1 MLILRLPPP
10 LYPGAINLM
19 PKAPPTR
26 FLDAKILRSI
36 ANIELKARL
45 LVEGMYA
52 SRHRSPDYGYSVEF
66 VDHREYAPG
75 DELRTIDWKML
86 ARTERYY
93 VKRFEMESNMNV
105 MCLLDVSGSMGYR
118 PQNADQ
124 LSKLEYGS
132 YLAAAMSHLAAHQQD
147 SPGLI
152 TFDRE
157 MRDFIPPK
165 QGRRHLFTILTKLE
179 SLSASGPSDLGPT
192 LKNIVQRLKRRG
204 VILLITDCHSGHE
217 SVIDGIRHLVA
228 RRHEVVVIH
237 LLDADEVKF
246 PFQELTSFR
255 DLETGAQLMTD
266 PLRLRKN
273 YLDRLEKFR
282 TAIKEGCA
290 SCGADYRF
298 VDTSEPIELIL
309 RDYLLLRRQRG
320 R

>member
-1 MLILRLPPP
+1 MTQPP
-10 LYPGAINLM
+10 A
-19 PKAPPTR
+19 TR

-36 ANIELKARL
+36 AGIDLKARL

-86 ARTERYY
+86 GRTERYY

-105 MCLLDVSGSMGYR
+105 VCLLDVSGSMGYKPEDPER
-118 PQNADQ
+118 
-124 LSKLEYGS
+124 LTKLEYGS
-132 YLAAAMSHLAAHQQD
+132 YLTAAMAHLAVHQQD

-152 TFDRE
+152 TFDKE

-179 SLSASGPSDLGPT
+179 HLAAGGESDLGPT
-192 LKNIVQRLKRRG
+192 LKLIVQRLTRRG
-204 VILLITDCHSGHE
+204 VILLITDAHSGTE

-228 RRHEVVVIH
+228 RRHEVIVLH
-237 LLDADEVKF
+237 LLDADEVTF
-246 PFQELTSFR
+246 PFQALTSFR
-255 DLETGAQLMTD
+255 DLETNRQLMTD
-266 PLRLRKN
+266 PLRLRKG
-273 YLDRLEKFR
+273 YFERLEKFR
-282 TAIKEGCA
+282 AAIKDGCA
-290 SCGADYRF
+290 SAGADYRF
-298 VDTSEPIELIL
+298 LDTSEPIELVL
-309 RDYLLLRRQRG
+309 RDYLLFRRQRS

>member
-1 MLILRLPPP
+1 
-10 LYPGAINLM
+10 M
-19 PKAPPTR
+19 PKVPPIR
-26 FLDAKILRSI
+26 FLDAKLLRSI

-66 VDHREYAPG
+66 VDHREYTPG

-105 MCLLDVSGSMGYR
+105 VCLLDVSGSMAYR
-118 PQNADQ
+118 PEESGR
-124 LSKLEYGS
+124 LSKLEYGC
-132 YLAAAMSHLAAHQQD
+132 YLAAAMSHLASHQQD

-179 SLSASGPSDLGPT
+179 SLTASGTSDLGPT
-192 LKNIVQRLKRRG
+192 LKNIVQRLTRRG
-204 VILLITDCHSGHE
+204 VILLISDCHSGHDT
-217 SVIDGIRHLVA
+217 VVDGIRHLVA
-228 RRHEVVVIH
+228 RRHEVVVLH

-246 PFQELTSFR
+246 PFQALTSFR

-266 PLRLRKN
+266 PLRLRKV
-273 YLDRLEKFR
+273 YLDRLDKFR
-282 TAIKEGCA
+282 GAIKEGCA
-290 SCGADYRF
+290 ACGADYRF
-298 VDTSEPIELIL
+298 IDTSEPIELVL
-309 RDYLLLRRQRG
+309 RDYLLFRREKG

>member
-1 MLILRLPPP
+1 MSFSPDS
-10 LYPGAINLM
+10 PGVVAM
-19 PKAPPTR
+19 PKAPPIR
-26 FLDAKILRSI
+26 FLDAKLLRSI

-66 VDHREYAPG
+66 VDHREYTPG

-105 MCLLDVSGSMGYR
+105 VCLLDVSGSMAYR
-118 PQNADQ
+118 PEESGR
-124 LSKLEYGS
+124 LSKLEYGC
-132 YLAAAMSHLAAHQQD
+132 YLAAAMSHLASHQQD

-179 SLSASGPSDLGPT
+179 SVTASGTSDLGPT
-192 LKNIVQRLKRRG
+192 LKNIVQRLTRRG
-204 VILLITDCHSGHE
+204 VILLISDCHSGHDA
-217 SVIDGIRHLVA
+217 VVDGIRHLVA
-228 RRHEVVVIH
+228 RRHEVVVLH

-246 PFQELTSFR
+246 P
-255 DLETGAQLMTD
+255 
-266 PLRLRKN
+266 LRKV
-273 YLDRLEKFR
+273 YLDRLDKFR
-282 TAIKEGCA
+282 GAIKEGCA
-290 SCGADYRF
+290 ACGADYRF
-298 VDTSEPIELIL
+298 IDTSEPIELVL
-309 RDYLLLRRQRG
+309 RDYLLFRREKG